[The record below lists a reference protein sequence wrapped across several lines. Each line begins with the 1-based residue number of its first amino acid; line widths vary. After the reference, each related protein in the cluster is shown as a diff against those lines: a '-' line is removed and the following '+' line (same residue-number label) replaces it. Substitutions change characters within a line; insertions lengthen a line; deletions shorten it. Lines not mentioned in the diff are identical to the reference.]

1 MSKIIFNKQWQEMTE
16 NEKQLYLKK
25 ECFDVIPQIIF
36 LDDEPEAI
44 ETFSAQMKK
53 YGFLAY
59 GFSKA
64 QDALDYLRSEK
75 NRTILILADYRMPN
89 KNGFEF
95 RQMVN
100 EISPD
105 VPFAILSANIDEE
118 MKNKATEYNISAF
131 FEKPLSENE
140 FVEFLQ
146 TIGEQRLEVIRDD
159 LELLKSFTSDATSIL
174 EEVETLC
181 LDLESNPHNAE
192 YINRIFGMIHTIKG
206 SSGFFEPKDLHQFAH
221 AFEDLLKDVQSGKR
235 IVNAKMI
242 SVWLKAVDILKN
254 FVQEFI
260 SGKHKN
266 HDVEKLK
273 LMFSFED
280 SKSDSPEVIA
290 ENVVHQD
297 VNHDH
302 GNKDKIAEVKVSM
315 NLLDEFM
322 QMSGEMTVIRNMII
336 KSVKSIEKQYRGD
349 KDVAMLSELLEEMH
363 KVNGEVQSKITD
375 IRKVSVSSIVK
386 PLTRTV
392 RDTCQ
397 ALGKDVEFEVE
408 GSELRIDNSVAEILN
423 KSLIHMVRNS
433 IDHGIESSD
442 IRIKNNKSQKGK
454 LTLRFLMKGDLFQI
468 EIEDDGAGI
477 NEDKVKEKLLSKQ
490 LKTKSQIDLM
500 APEEIWAMIFDAGF
514 STATTVTQF
523 SGRGVGMSMVKDSV
537 EEVGGKIIIDSQRG
551 KGSKFILEI
560 PAPKSV
566 LITNCLFFESC
577 GMTLGIPQN
586 FILKVLDK
594 NQLSQAKIQN
604 LEGTEVMEID
614 DQLLP
619 IFSNAKILGL
629 EAKKE
634 EKTYIILKEKDFCF
648 VLKVEELFDIED
660 TVIKPIPFNFIKNL
674 NLYLGGTFLSDATVG
689 LIYDVP
695 SMIKKLELKPKK
707 KQIKQA
713 IQNTERK
720 LIERSYLSFSLS
732 SGQEVYCLS
741 EEEVERVELFD
752 LSQFTRQSNFMT
764 CAYREGILTLIDL
777 KATMDNSESFQGQSD
792 LVTVIISRYKEQY
805 VGLKVNS
812 IHDLIKTTAEMT
824 VPFRKKMGTQGSF
837 IYNGTVMTS
846 ISFKD
851 IIENS
856 TSQKTS
862 SDEMNRYKIAA

>member
-1 MSKIIFNKQWQEMTE
+1 MTQ

-25 ECFDVIPQIIF
+25 ECFDVVPQIIF
-36 LDDEPEAI
+36 LDDEPEAV

-59 GFSKA
+59 GFSKP
-64 QDALDYLRSEK
+64 QEALDYLRSEK

-118 MKNKATEYNISAF
+118 MKNKATEYNIAAF

-146 TIGEQRLEVIRDD
+146 TKGEQRLEVIRDD
-159 LELLKSFTSDATSIL
+159 LELLKSFTSDASNIL

-181 LDLESNPHNAE
+181 LDLESNPHNSD

-235 IVNAKMI
+235 VVNAKMI

-260 SGKHKN
+260 SGKHKI
-266 HDVEKLK
+266 HDVENLK
-273 LMFSFED
+273 SMFSFAD
-280 SKSDSPEVIA
+280 SGAESEKANLENIIPQEVA
-290 ENVVHQD
+290 HEH
-297 VNHDH
+297 
-302 GNKDKIAEVKVSM
+302 NKDKIAEVKVSM

-586 FILKVLDK
+586 FILKVLDR

-619 IFSNAKILGL
+619 IFSNAKILGHD
-629 EAKKE
+629 AKKE

-707 KQIKQA
+707 KISKQT
-713 IQNTERK
+713 IQNTEKK

-732 SGQEVYCLS
+732 SGQEIYCLS

-752 LSQFTRQSNFMT
+752 ISQFTRQSNFMT

-777 KATMDNSESFQGQSD
+777 KATMDNSESFQSQSD
-792 LVTVIISRYKEQY
+792 LATVIISRYKDQY

-812 IHDLIKTTAEMT
+812 IQDLIKTSSEIT
-824 VPFRKKMGTQGSF
+824 VPFRKKLGTQGSF

-851 IIENS
+851 ILENY
-856 TSQKTS
+856 TSQKVS
-862 SDEMNRYKIAA
+862 SEEVTRFKNAA